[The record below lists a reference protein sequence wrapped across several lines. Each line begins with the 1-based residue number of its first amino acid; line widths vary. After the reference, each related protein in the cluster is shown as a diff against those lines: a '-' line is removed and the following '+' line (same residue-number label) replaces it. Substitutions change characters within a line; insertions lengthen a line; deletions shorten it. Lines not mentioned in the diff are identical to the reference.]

1 MAYVTFY
8 AALRALINLLI
19 DNTNTLLL
27 IVFTLEWPAS
37 MCGLAQEDVGSKSY
51 YSHSLYCNYMSFV
64 NLNPLT
70 MV

>member
-37 MCGLAQEDVGSKSY
+37 MCGSMAQEDVGQNLITAT
-51 YSHSLYCNYMSFV
+51 HSIVITCL
-64 NLNPLT
+64 L
-70 MV
+70 